1 MAILSNMTV
10 LQQRLLAD
18 ETKVPIMYIFYSK
31 INDVPMSA
39 GIAHAD
45 HARLLSFWVRAWE
58 HACWQP
64 MVLNE
69 THARQHPDYE
79 RLKPLVQATG
89 AGTYDVRSNSKTVY
103 FLFCP
108 PTNTPHS

>member
-39 GIAHAD
+39 SSAHAD
-45 HARLLSFWVRAWE
+45 HARLLSFWVRALE
-58 HACWQP
+58 HAGWQP
-64 MVLNE
+64 VVLNE
-69 THARQHPDYE
+69 THA
-79 RLKPLVQATG
+79 
-89 AGTYDVRSNSKTVY
+89 
-103 FLFCP
+103 
-108 PTNTPHS
+108 